1 MLRPDLNLTLYFI
14 RETPLFGISRLFA
27 AFSRNF
33 LLRVRRLRRSSSV
46 LFGLER
52 RLCFADK
59 QFCSASGS
67 TGIIASRRL
76 RIPLVASAPLAVW
89 DAWLKCAISTGF
101 AQGIPPKALQNLRL
115 LY

>member
-89 DAWLKCAISTGF
+89 DVG
-101 AQGIPPKALQNLRL
+101 
-115 LY
+115 

>member
-33 LLRVRRLRRSSSV
+33 ITCAAFKTSSSV
-46 LFGLER
+46 LFDLER

-67 TGIIASRRL
+67 TWIIASRRL

>member
-1 MLRPDLNLTLYFI
+1 MTQEVYLLQRKFALINYALTVDSV
-14 RETPLFGISRLFA
+14 EFA
-27 AFSRNF
+27 RNF

-59 QFCSASGS
+59 QFCSASSS